1 MYNAIT
7 LSKKVKQTL
16 PTFQGY
22 GPARYRKGKIDIV
35 MTRER
40 GPRKEQEKVKGT
52 KRGETLIHAL
62 KKRLKERERRRKP
75 L

>member
-1 MYNAIT
+1 M
-7 LSKKVKQTL
+7 

-22 GPARYRKGKIDIV
+22 GSARYRKCKIDIV

-62 KKRLKERERRRKP
+62 EKRLKEREKEKTTLEGLRP
-75 L
+75 LIY